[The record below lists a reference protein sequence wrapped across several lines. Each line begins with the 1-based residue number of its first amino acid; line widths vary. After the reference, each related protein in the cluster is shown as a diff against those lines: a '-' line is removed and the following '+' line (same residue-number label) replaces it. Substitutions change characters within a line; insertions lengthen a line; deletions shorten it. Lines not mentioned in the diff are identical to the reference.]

1 MRVMIFTTMRMSMLA
16 LWAVLLAIHTCGF
29 TLFSPNTRPNIFSR
43 GKQMMSPELAAWDR
57 QVVRGD
63 LRLCRAATAPS
74 STSYEAETASPPHPS
89 SASPE
94 ATEGEKK
101 EDVETFQFQAA
112 VSKVMNIIINSLYSN
127 RDVFL
132 RELISNAAD
141 ACDKKRF
148 LSITNESNKDVDYR
162 IRVRADKEAKAL
174 VIEDSG
180 VGMTKDELINN
191 LGSIAHSGTAKFM
204 EALGSGKAD
213 INLIG
218 QFGVGFYS
226 GFLVADRL
234 TVVTRSA
241 QGQNPPQWRWESTDG
256 SSYTIA
262 KDEGEPLEGGSGT
275 KLILHLKD
283 DAEEYLEDFKIKELC
298 NKYSEFIS
306 FPIEVWTEQTK
317 YEQVPD
323 ENTAEKKDDD
333 DDPDSKDQ
341 EPKTK
346 TVSKTEWGWE
356 HMNKMKPIW
365 MRNPKEVEDSEYK
378 EFYKSTFKAW
388 DDMLAKSHFSLE
400 GQVEFRA
407 LLYIPSVLPYGMAR
421 NMFDETERNVRLYVK
436 RVFINDKFEELLPR
450 WLMFIRGIVDSEDL
464 PLNVGREIL
473 QKSRILNIISKRLV
487 RKSIDMIKDLKEAND
502 PKNWDTFWGQFGK
515 YLKVGIVED
524 EKNRDELARLVQF
537 PSSRASSGDG
547 DGSSGGGLK
556 TLKDYVNN
564 MKEGQ
569 KSIYFIVADSKIA
582 ASASPL
588 LEKAKKLGYEVLF
601 MLDPLDELCAQS
613 LESYEGK
620 KLVDLAKE
628 SSSLETPEEDKQ
640 KAKKSAEE
648 SKEFREWLK
657 DSLGTKVAKVEVS
670 ERLVDSPAA
679 LVQGTYGMSP
689 TMKRYMSAQGVSS
702 SSGMFGS
709 GLGAA
714 PVLEINIDH
723 PIIKS
728 LSTKQHLLH
737 QSLSSDEE
745 DDMLKDEVNLLYNV
759 AALAG
764 GFDIEGAGSFA
775 KSITRIMMR
784 DLPIDAEQ
792 VSSPKQNEETLL
804 SSPNHNSL
812 DDANGNGS
820 TDSDGPVVEAE
831 VV

>member
-1 MRVMIFTTMRMSMLA
+1 MLA
-16 LWAVLLAIHTCGF
+16 LCAALLAIHTCGF
-29 TLFSPNTRPNIFSR
+29 TLFSPNTRPNIFRR
-43 GKQMMSPELAAWDR
+43 GKQMMSRPELAAWDR
-57 QVVRGD
+57 QGVRGG
-63 LRLCRAATAPS
+63 LRFCRAATASS
-74 STSYEAETASPPHPS
+74 STPYEADTASPPRPS
-89 SASPE
+89 SASTE
-94 ATEGEKK
+94 ATTEGEKK
-101 EDVETFQFQAA
+101 DVETFQFQAE
-112 VSKVMNIIINSLYSN
+112 VSRVMNIIINSLYSN

-148 LSITNESNKDVDYR
+148 LSITDESNKGMDYR
-162 IRVRADKEAKAL
+162 IRVRADEEAKAL
-174 VIEDSG
+174 VIEDTG

-213 INLIG
+213 MSLIG

-226 GFLVADRL
+226 GFLVADRV

-241 QGQNPPQWRWESTDG
+241 QGPNPPQWRWESTAG
-256 SSYTIA
+256 GSYTIA

-275 KLILHLKD
+275 KLILHMKD
-283 DAEEYLEDFKIKELC
+283 GAEEYLEDSKIKELC

-323 ENTAEKKDDD
+323 ENAAAEKKDDD
-333 DDPDSKDQ
+333 QDSKDE
-341 EPKTK
+341 EPKMK
-346 TVSKTEWGWE
+346 TVSKSEWGWE

-365 MRNPKEVEDSEYK
+365 MQNPKEVEDSEYK

-388 DDMLAKSHFSLE
+388 DDMLVKSHFSLE
-400 GQVEFRA
+400 GQVEFKA
-407 LLYIPSVLPYGMAR
+407 LLYIPSILPYGMTR
-421 NMFDETERNVRLYVK
+421 NMFDEAERNVRLYVK

-487 RKSIDMIKDLKEAND
+487 RKSIDMIKDLKEAED
-502 PKNWDTFWGQFGK
+502 PKNWDNFWGQFGK

-524 EKNRDELARLVQF
+524 EKSRDELANLVQF

-547 DGSSGGGLK
+547 DGGSSLT

-620 KLVDLAKE
+620 RLVDLAKE
-628 SSSLETPEEDKQ
+628 SSSLETPEEDKE

-709 GLGAA
+709 GVGAA

-723 PIIKS
+723 QIIKS
-728 LSTKQHLLH
+728 LSTKQQNLLH
-737 QSLSSDEE
+737 QSSSSDEE
-745 DDMLKDEVNLLYNV
+745 DDMLKDEINLLYNV

-764 GFDIEGAGSFA
+764 GFDIEEAGSFA

-792 VSSPKQNEETLL
+792 VSSSPPK
-804 SSPNHNSL
+804 
-812 DDANGNGS
+812 NGGS
-820 TDSDGPVVEAE
+820 ADSDGPVVEAE

>member
-1 MRVMIFTTMRMSMLA
+1 MV
-16 LWAVLLAIHTCGF
+16 
-29 TLFSPNTRPNIFSR
+29 
-43 GKQMMSPELAAWDR
+43 SPEVAWGR
-57 QVVRGD
+57 QVHGG
-63 LRLCRAATAPS
+63 LRSFTATTPS
-74 STSYEAETASPPHPS
+74 TYETEPTSPPHPS
-89 SASPE
+89 VDSSE
-94 ATEGEKK
+94 ATTQEGGGEN
-101 EDVETFQFQAA
+101 VETFQFQAE
-112 VSKVMNIIINSLYSN
+112 VSKVMNIIIHSLYSN

-148 LSITNESNKDVDYR
+148 LSLTDESNKDVDYC
-162 IRVRADKEAKAL
+162 IRVKADKEAKTLTVA
-174 VIEDSG
+174 DSG
-180 VGMTKDELINN
+180 VGMTKDELITN
-191 LGSIAHSGTAKFM
+191 LGSIAHSGTTKFM

-226 GFLVADRL
+226 GFLVADRV

-241 QGQNPPQWRWESTDG
+241 QGQNPAQWRWESTASG
-256 SSYTIA
+256 GYTIQ
-262 KDEGEPLEGGSGT
+262 KDEGDLLEGGSGT
-275 KLILHLKD
+275 KLIMHLKD

-317 YEQVPD
+317 YEEVPD
-323 ENTAEKKDDD
+323 EDVTEKEGDDSASGED
-333 DDPDSKDQ
+333 K
-341 EPKTK
+341 EPKMK

-365 MRNPKEVEDSEYK
+365 MRNPKEVDDSEYK

-388 DDMLAKSHFSLE
+388 DDMLTKTHFSLE

-421 NMFDETERNVRLYVK
+421 NMFDEAERNVRLYVK

-473 QKSRILNIISKRLV
+473 QKSKILNVISKRLT
-487 RKSIDMIKDLKEAND
+487 RKSIDMIKDLKED

-524 EKNRDELARLVQF
+524 EKNRDELAHLVRF
-537 PSSRASSGDG
+537 PSSRSASSED
-547 DGSSGGGLK
+547 GGGL
-556 TLKDYVNN
+556 TNLKDYVSN
-564 MKEGQ
+564 MIEGQ
-569 KSIYFIVADSKIA
+569 KSIYFIVADSKTA
-582 ASASPL
+582 ARASPL

-620 KLVDLAKE
+620 KLIDLAKE

-657 DSLGTKVAKVEVS
+657 DALGTKVAKVEVS

-679 LVQGTYGMSP
+679 LVQGAYGMSP

-709 GLGAA
+709 GPGSA
-714 PVLEINIDH
+714 PVLEINIEH
-723 PIIKS
+723 PIIKR
-728 LSTKQHLLH
+728 LSTKHH
-737 QSLSSDEE
+737 QSSSSSPE
-745 DDMLKDEVNLLYNV
+745 DNAMIKDEVNLLYNV

-764 GFDIEGAGSFA
+764 GFDIEEAGSFA
-775 KSITRIMMR
+775 RSITRIMMK
-784 DLPIDAEQ
+784 DLPMDAEQ
-792 VSSPKQNEETLL
+792 VSSKESKEAVPL
-804 SSPNHNSL
+804 SNIDDGGSL
-812 DDANGNGS
+812 GNDA
-820 TDSDGPVVEAE
+820 PVVEAE

>member
-1 MRVMIFTTMRMSMLA
+1 ML
-16 LWAVLLAIHTCGF
+16 
-29 TLFSPNTRPNIFSR
+29 N
-43 GKQMMSPELAAWDR
+43 PELVWDR
-57 QVVRGD
+57 QVRGN
-63 LRLCRAATAPS
+63 LKLCRATVPSTYETEKAP
-74 STSYEAETASPPHPS
+74 TPPPAAPTET
-89 SASPE
+89 
-94 ATEGEKK
+94 TT
-101 EDVETFQFQAA
+101 DVETFQFQAE

-148 LSITNESNKDVDYR
+148 LSITDELNRDVDYR
-162 IRVRADKEAKAL
+162 VRVRTDKEAKTL
-174 VIEDSG
+174 TVEDTG

-226 GFLVADRL
+226 GFLVADRV

-241 QGQNPPQWRWESTDG
+241 QGQNPSQWRWESTAG
-256 SSYTIA
+256 GSYTIA
-262 KDEGEPLEGGSGT
+262 KDEGDPLEGRSGT
-275 KLILHLKD
+275 KLVLHLKD
-283 DAEEYLEDFKIKELC
+283 DAEEYLEGSKMKELC

-323 ENTAEKKDDD
+323 EDADKKKEEDDESGGA
-333 DDPDSKDQ
+333 DSKDQ
-341 EPKTK
+341 EPKMK

-365 MRNPKEVEDSEYK
+365 MRNPKDVEDSEYK

-388 DDMLAKSHFSLE
+388 DDMLCKTHFSLE
-400 GQVEFRA
+400 GQVDFRA
-407 LLYIPSVLPYGMAR
+407 LLYIPSVLPYGMTR
-421 NMFDETERNVRLYVK
+421 NMFDESERNVRLYVK

-450 WLMFIRGIVDSEDL
+450 WLIFVRGIVDSEDL

-487 RKSIDMIKDLKEAND
+487 RKSIDMIKDLKGSDD
-502 PKNWDTFWGQFGK
+502 PKNWNTFWGQFGK
-515 YLKVGIVED
+515 YIKVGIVED
-524 EKNRDELARLVQF
+524 EKNRDELAQLVQF
-537 PSSRASSGDG
+537 PSSRASSEDG
-547 DGSSGGGLK
+547 GSDGL
-556 TLKDYVNN
+556 TNLKDYVSN

-569 KSIYFIVADSKIA
+569 KSIYFIVADSKVA
-582 ASASPL
+582 ASTSPL

-620 KLVDLAKE
+620 TLVDLAKE
-628 SSSLETPEEDKQ
+628 SSSLETPEEYKQ
-640 KAKKSAEE
+640 KVKQSAEA

-657 DSLGTKVAKVEVS
+657 DALGTKVSKVEVS

-728 LSTKQHLLH
+728 LSTKQH
-737 QSLSSDEE
+737 QSSSLSSDEE
-745 DDMLKDEVNLLYNV
+745 GILKDEVYLLYNV

-764 GFDIEGAGSFA
+764 GFDIEEASSFA
-775 KSITRIMMR
+775 KSITRIMMK
-784 DLPIDAEQ
+784 DLPMDAEQ
-792 VSSPKQNEETLL
+792 VVSPKEEGETL
-804 SSPNHNSL
+804 SSSASNVGSS
-812 DDANGNGS
+812 DD
-820 TDSDGPVVEAE
+820 DSPAVEAE

>member
-1 MRVMIFTTMRMSMLA
+1 MV
-16 LWAVLLAIHTCGF
+16 
-29 TLFSPNTRPNIFSR
+29 
-43 GKQMMSPELAAWDR
+43 SPELAWGR
-57 QVVRGD
+57 QVQGG
-63 LRLCRAATAPS
+63 LRLCTTTTPS
-74 STSYEAETASPPHPS
+74 NYEAEATSPPHPS
-89 SASPE
+89 AVSSE
-94 ATEGEKK
+94 ATEEGEKK
-101 EDVETFQFQAA
+101 NVETFQFQAE
-112 VSKVMNIIINSLYSN
+112 VSRVMNIIINSLYSN

-148 LSITNESNKDVDYR
+148 LSLTDEPNKDVDYR
-162 IRVRADKEAKAL
+162 IRVKADKEAKTL
-174 VIEDSG
+174 IVEDSG
-180 VGMTKDELINN
+180 VGMTKDELISN
-191 LGSIAHSGTAKFM
+191 LGSVAHSGTAKFM

-213 INLIG
+213 VNLIG

-226 GFLVADRL
+226 GFLVADKV

-241 QGQNPPQWRWESTDG
+241 QGQNPPQWRWESTASG
-256 SSYTIA
+256 SYTIA
-262 KDEGEPLEGGSGT
+262 KDEGDLLEGRSGT
-275 KLILHLKD
+275 KLIMHLKD

-317 YEQVPD
+317 YEEVPD
-323 ENTAEKKDDD
+323 EDAAAVEKKEDDD
-333 DDPDSKDQ
+333 NDSNSKDQ
-341 EPKTK
+341 EPKMK

-388 DDMLAKSHFSLE
+388 DDMLTKTHFSLE

-421 NMFDETERNVRLYVK
+421 NMFDEAERNVRLYVK

-473 QKSRILNIISKRLV
+473 QKSRILNIISKRLT
-487 RKSIDMIKDLKEAND
+487 RKSIDMIKGLKED

-524 EKNRDELARLVQF
+524 EKNRDELAHLVQF
-537 PSSRASSGDG
+537 PSSRATSSED
-547 DGSSGGGLK
+547 GGL
-556 TLKDYVNN
+556 TNLKDYVSN

-569 KSIYFIVADSKIA
+569 KSIYFIVSDSKTA

-620 KLVDLAKE
+620 TLIDLAKE

-657 DSLGTKVAKVEVS
+657 DALGTKVAKVEVS

-709 GLGAA
+709 GLGSA
-714 PVLEINIDH
+714 PVLEINIEH

-728 LSTKQHLLH
+728 LSTKYNH
-737 QSLSSDEE
+737 QSSSSSSE
-745 DDMLKDEVNLLYNV
+745 DDTMIKDEVNLLYNV

-764 GFDIEGAGSFA
+764 GFDIEEAGSFA
-775 KSITRIMMR
+775 KSITRIMMK
-784 DLPIDAEQ
+784 DLPMDAEQ
-792 VSSPKQNEETLL
+792 VSPKENEETLP
-804 SSPNHNSL
+804 SSNIDDNGSL
-812 DDANGNGS
+812 DNNI
-820 TDSDGPVVEAE
+820 PVVEAE
-831 VV
+831 VI